1 MRLTISAIRLGS
13 VLDIVK
19 VPESTFL
26 GNVSFLRPACKAT
39 EKTLYLHK
47 TAKTNIMK
55 QWTSY
60 WLRMSL
66 AAVAGLVVAVLLHYF
81 WASDEKDLV
90 YSIGNSVPIIAAV
103 MLLMHF
109 ANMQRIGFDKM
120 RLSYG
125 WSLTVGALVLV
136 VLDFLSYWLLCG
148 TTPLKALVIGIV
160 CPLIAVLAI
169 MVFYRPGKKVE
180 NKNF

>member
-1 MRLTISAIRLGS
+1 MDS

-26 GNVSFLRPACKAT
+26 GNGSILRPACKAT

-60 WLRMSL
+60 WLRMGL
-66 AAVAGLVVAVLLHYF
+66 AALAGLIVAVLLHYF
-81 WASDEKDLV
+81 WASDKKDLM
-90 YSIGNSVPIIAAV
+90 YSIGNSIPIIAAV
-103 MLLMHF
+103 ILLMHF
-109 ANMQRIGFDKM
+109 ANMQRVSFDKM

-148 TTPLKALVIGIV
+148 TAPLNALIIGLV
-160 CPLIAVLAI
+160 CPLIVILI
-169 MVFYRPGKKVE
+169 ILLFYRPKK
-180 NKNF
+180 KNF

>member
-1 MRLTISAIRLGS
+1 MDS

-39 EKTLYLHK
+39 EKALYLHK
-47 TAKTNIMK
+47 TAKTNINIMK

-60 WLRMSL
+60 WLRM
-66 AAVAGLVVAVLLHYF
+66 G
-81 WASDEKDLV
+81 WASDKKDLV
-90 YSIGNSVPIIAAV
+90 YSIGNSIPIIAAV
-103 MLLMHF
+103 ILLMHF

-148 TTPLKALVIGIV
+148 TTPFKALIIGIV

-169 MVFYRPGKKVE
+169 MVFYRPGKKAE
-180 NKNF
+180 KKNF